1 MAISQEQIIFV
12 IAFIVIA
19 LASWR
24 IGEFLTRF
32 KLPLISGYLFAGIVV
47 GPFGL
52 NLITEE
58 ALGSLRVIDELSL
71 AVIAFAAGS
80 ELYYEGTAPLAEK
93 YRLGDGREHDRHPH
107 FRRHSCLSVNQLHS
121 LPGRF
126 APVGAGSSGRTGG
139 ADYGSPVTFLRNC
152 YCQ

>member
-32 KLPLISGYLFAGIVV
+32 KLPLISGYLFAGIAV

-52 NLITEE
+52 NLIIGES
-58 ALGSLRVIDELSL
+58 LGSLRVIDELSL

-80 ELYYEGTAPLAEK
+80 ELYMKELLSCVGIVCA
-93 YRLGDGREHDRHPH
+93 DR
-107 FRRHSCLSVNQLHS
+107 RQ
-121 LPGRF
+121 
-126 APVGAGSSGRTGG
+126 
-139 ADYGSPVTFLRNC
+139 Y
-152 YCQ
+152 